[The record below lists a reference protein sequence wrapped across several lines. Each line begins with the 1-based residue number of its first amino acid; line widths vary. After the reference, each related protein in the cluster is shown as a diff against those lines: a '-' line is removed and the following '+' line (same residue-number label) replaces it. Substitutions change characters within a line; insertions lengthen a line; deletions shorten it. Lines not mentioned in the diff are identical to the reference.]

1 MAKAQRQL
9 KQQSG
14 YGGLEGAV
22 TAIGIDSYAT
32 AWRYL
37 GAYVDCSSGSS
48 RYSRWWGGSS
58 SSSSGCT
65 RKLLWAAYKN
75 PNYAGNQIGEYSFYV
90 DGAWDDSTCVSG
102 TCTKMDCHDP
112 WSSTWELLG
121 IYKESVDF
129 GNDMFFEQLFKHQGY
144 CLWDGDK
151 ESFDDDGGNQGGGDN
166 DRHNTK
172 DYSHW
177 GESDYQFMQAM
188 RNELPSGCTQFKLTS
203 VKSFY
208 VDIKPLPGGMNIVIF
223 RSTCNMCSLNITNN
237 LAYSLLLQAT

>member
-1 MAKAQRQL
+1 MAKDKAQRRL
-9 KQQSG
+9 KQQS

-22 TAIGIDSYAT
+22 TDIGLDSYAT

-37 GAYVDCSSGSS
+37 GTYIDCSAGSS
-48 RYSRWWGGSS
+48 SSSWSKWWGESSSSSSS

-75 PNYAGNQIGEYSFYV
+75 PNYSGNQIGEYNFYV
-90 DGAWDDSTCVSG
+90 DGAWDNSTCVSDS
-102 TCTKMDCHDP
+102 CTKMDCHDP
-112 WSSTWELLG
+112 WSTSWELIG
-121 IYKESVDF
+121 VYKESVDF

-151 ESFDDDGGNQGGGDN
+151 ESFDDDGGNGGGSQDH
-166 DRHNTK
+166 HNSK

-188 RNELPSGCTQFKLTS
+188 RNELPSGCTQLRFTIGAHKY
-203 VKSFY
+203 FY
-208 VDIKPLPGGMNIVIF
+208 IDIKPLSQG
-223 RSTCNMCSLNITNN
+223 R
-237 LAYSLLLQAT
+237 